1 MQAYKKK
8 MKVIVDSNE
17 SVEYL
22 QQNGIIS
29 IAFGECTIRTGGI
42 STQLRRL
49 SQLESDFPQM
59 VEQRVKEK
67 ITPLLEENKE
77 LKSQLEEKIEP
88 ISEYQSQIGELQS
101 EIEQL
106 KGKREATLKSNTEL
120 QNKIRFLE
128 TNIQSLQSE
137 KKELVTSLNHKEKS
151 KKIEKKWRF
160 ICDRYLT
167 YQRLRNLAKVVSIFT
182 EYPDKEWRQRQVAT
196 NEKLMK
202 NMSSP
207 TIIRHLYDAR
217 DRGIIH
223 CPVFPGTYKLNLPD
237 FGGMGADMDVLVR
250 YIVGDEIYDIALMQ
264 ALKKREFKHH

>member
-1 MQAYKKK
+1 MQRYNKK
-8 MKVIVDSNE
+8 MKILFDSNQ
-17 SVEYL
+17 SIDYL
-22 QQNGIIS
+22 RQNGLIT
-29 IAFGECTIRTGGI
+29 IAFGECAIQTGEI
-42 STQLRRL
+42 SNRLKELDKLTVDLPRIIEENRNIKQFRENVSLLSTENHNLKEQLSEKSKPAQKYKSEIDIL
-49 SQLESDFPQM
+49 N
-59 VEQRVKEK
+59 KEK
-67 ITPLLEENKE
+67 
-77 LKSQLEEKIEP
+77 EKL
-88 ISEYQSQIGELQS
+88 S
-101 EIEQL
+101 
-106 KGKREATLKSNTEL
+106 KSNVDLTS
-120 QNKIRFLE
+120 KVE
-128 TNIQSLQSE
+128 TYEENIQSLQSE
-137 KKELVTSLNHKEKS
+137 KKDLVTSLNHKEKS

-196 NEKLMK
+196 HEELMK
-202 NMSSP
+202 IMSSP

-264 ALKKREFKHH
+264 AIKKREFKHH